1 MKSIIKLK
9 LKLLE
14 FKLFVTN
21 IKIIVE
27 HAANNRANNRY
38 IGNYWTTNYSDKA
51 EKIRRKRH
59 KLQKMYKLSGK

>member
-14 FKLFVTN
+14 FKLFITN

-27 HAANNRANNRY
+27 SAANGRRAD
-38 IGNYWTTNYSDKA
+38 YWTTNYLDKV

-59 KLQKMYKLSGK
+59 KLQKMYKLNGK